1 MSDAKRPRPETGLV
15 IDPENAYA
23 RLGVSPLVDTEA
35 IRELLREKRKAAM
48 EARRGRGTDS
58 FGDEE
63 AEMTRLQEIEAEIG
77 TPRARA
83 RYDAL
88 HPQNALLTVQ
98 PLAED
103 RRIDERFAL
112 GIATAWLREQLG
124 PEGFL
129 PSPLTQSLWALDET
143 DEELVSLL
151 RRHATRTE
159 KDSR

>member
-1 MSDAKRPRPETGLV
+1 MSEVKRPRPETGLV
-15 IDPENAYA
+15 IDPDNAYA
-23 RLGVSPLVDTEA
+23 RLGVSPLEDTEA

-48 EARRGRGTDS
+48 EARRGRGTES

-63 AEMTRLQEIEAEIG
+63 AEMTRLQAIEAEIG

-83 RYDAL
+83 RYDEL

-103 RRIDERFAL
+103 RRLDERFAL
-112 GIATAWLREQLG
+112 GLATAWLRERIG

-129 PSPLTQSLWALDET
+129 PSPTTQSLWALDET
-143 DEELVSLL
+143 DLELVALL
-151 RRHATRTE
+151 RRHVTRSE
-159 KDSR
+159 